1 MSGGVTIFNGNPG
14 IRIDSTEVYSDNAWS
29 FVGKLP
35 ATMWGMS
42 ATSLNNKVLLF
53 GNNKIY
59 IIPLIIG
66 PCVSDSQVDM
76 MAPIQIRYSSLA
88 RRLKNGQ

>member
-1 MSGGVTIFNGNPG
+1 MTGGVTIFNGNPG
-14 IRIDSTEVYSDNAWS
+14 IRIDSTEVYSDNAWR

-35 ATMWGMS
+35 ATIWGMS
-42 ATSLNNKVLLF
+42 STSFNNKVLLF
-53 GNNKIY
+53 GNNEIY
-59 IIPLIIG
+59 IISPIID

-76 MAPIQIRYSSLA
+76 MAPIQIRSRSLA